1 MRQGKTNAIWF
12 SLICGIQKNKTSEQR
27 NKKQKQSIN
36 TEIML
41 MVARGGETG
50 RWENG

>member
-1 MRQGKTNAIWF
+1 MVFTYMWNP
-12 SLICGIQKNKTSEQR
+12 KNKTSEQR